1 MSDLPDHP
9 VAEPSPRALALA
21 AKVRWGLVVLALG
34 LAVLGV
40 VLGAGWLS
48 APDAGGAYSCPMHP
62 EIRADA
68 PGTCPICQMDLV
80 PLADVPAQGTAP
92 ASTKLACPRHPEI
105 RSDVPGVCPL
115 DGQTLLPTTVPGRG
129 LVHIGDEAARRIG
142 VVLVPAVSRSVTS
155 SVRALGLVATDPART
170 AIAQSRFAG
179 FVTRLSVTTP
189 FTRVRRGQALA
200 SLTSTDLYRAEA
212 ELATARDTA
221 VVLGE
226 DGDRFITSAQ
236 ARLDAT
242 GLSSREVARVAGG
255 GAPRSDTQVIAPRAG
270 TVLDIRVSVGEMVTP
285 GMPLYVI
292 SDLSRLFVNA
302 DVPAD
307 EATSIRAGMRATV
320 FAPGVAAPI
329 EGVVELVEPVI
340 DPSALVR
347 RVRVIVEQA
356 DETLVPGARVEV
368 VLLREPHDA
377 ILVPEDSVL
386 VDGARHHVFV
396 VRDDGLFEA
405 RVVVT
410 GGRVD
415 REIEILSGLRAG
427 DRVAS
432 VAAFLID
439 AESQI
444 RGTSP

>member
-1 MSDLPDHP
+1 MSEGSEHP
-9 VAEPSPRALALA
+9 VAAPSPRALALA

-40 VLGAGWLS
+40 VLGAGWFS
-48 APDAGGAYSCPMHP
+48 APDASSAYSCPMHP
-62 EIRADA
+62 EIRTDA

-80 PLADVPAQGTAP
+80 PLAQVPAQSVGP
-92 ASTKLACPRHPEI
+92 ANAKLACPLHPEV
-105 RSDVPGVCPL
+105 RSDLPGVCPL
-115 DGQTLLPTTVPGRG
+115 DGQALVPITVPGRG

-142 VVLVPAVSRSVTS
+142 VVLVPAVSRTVPS

-200 SLTSTDLYRAEA
+200 SLTSSDLYRAEA
-212 ELATARDTA
+212 EFATARATA
-221 VVLGE
+221 GVVDSGRDPFLA
-226 DGDRFITSAQ
+226 SAE

-255 GAPRSDTQVIAPRAG
+255 GAPRSDAQVTSPRTG
-270 TVLDIRVSVGEMVTP
+270 TVLEIRVSVGEMVTP

-307 EATSIRAGMRATV
+307 EAASIQAGMRAHV
-320 FAPGVAAPI
+320 FAPGTAVPI
-329 EGVVELVEPVI
+329 DGVVELVEPVI

-347 RVRVIVEQA
+347 RVRVVVEQA
-356 DETLVPGARVEV
+356 DETLVPGARVDVE
-368 VLLREPHDA
+368 LLREPHDA
-377 ILVPEDSVL
+377 ILVPEDAVL
-386 VDGARHHVFV
+386 VDGRQHHVFV
-396 VRDDGLFEA
+396 ARDDGLFEA
-405 RVVVT
+405 RRVVP
-410 GGRVD
+410 GARVA

-427 DRVAS
+427 ERVAS